1 MTLVPLRFGIPDV
14 DLHGIRGA
22 KIDPCD
28 FAGHKLVVF
37 FCPSEA
43 EAAAAEIEAFDKR
56 AEVFAEADA
65 WLIGVVGEKAENLPP
80 GVVDATH
87 IALADD
93 PDGAA
98 WSAFESLLQDAQQ
111 SDKAGGGTFVFWRS
125 GGLCNAWP
133 GTGHAEDALKAVVG
147 RT

>member
-14 DLHGIRGA
+14 DLRGIKGT

-37 FCPSEA
+37 FCPSGA

-65 WLIGVVGEKAENLPP
+65 WLIGVVGETAEILPP
-80 GVVDATH
+80 GVIDATH
-87 IALADD
+87 IALAED
-93 PDGAA
+93 PDGVA
-98 WSAFESLLQDAQQ
+98 WNAFESLFEDARQ
-111 SDKAGGGTFVFWRS
+111 SDRARGGTFVFWRS
-125 GGLCNAWP
+125 GSLCNAWS
-133 GTGHAEDALKAVVG
+133 GTGHAEDALKALVG